1 MMTLEIALAITAIAV
16 LVGVL
21 WRRLRKRR
29 TGASVA
35 GVTKSSLRQP
45 PAANELAANAASGYP
60 SAASGHP
67 SAVSGNAISTNN
79 LYSPARSSSSC
90 NGTGSPRQTP
100 APVYDFR
107 SGRRAAAC
115 RPFEQELRSG
125 RKAPSGRLAEYKL
138 VDTDFGQREVII
150 YYRPIFLPP
159 KEIAAAFHAYMLTR
173 GETRLQVD
181 MVWELAN
188 IGFAMATGIVVGP
201 SNTFLDAL
209 NKCPGVTK
217 KPNVRLARD
226 ELTGE
231 RPKATFYIF
240 QSLENQSGT
249 GNENI
254 RLIA

>member
-21 WRRLRKRR
+21 WRRLRRRR
-29 TGASVA
+29 TPASVEGA
-35 GVTKSSLRQP
+35 TKSSLRHL
-45 PAANELAANAASGYP
+45 PAANEVAANAAAGYP

-67 SAVSGNAISTNN
+67 SAASGNELSTNN
-79 LYSPARSSSSC
+79 LYSPAQNSSSC
-90 NGTGSPRQTP
+90 NGAGSPRQMS
-100 APVYDFR
+100 APVYDFT
-107 SGRRAAAC
+107 SDRRAAAC

-125 RKAPSGRLAEYKL
+125 RKSPSGQLAEYKL
-138 VDTDFGQREVII
+138 VDTEFGQREVII
-150 YYRPIFLPP
+150 YHRPIFLPP
-159 KEIAAAFHAYMLTR
+159 KEIATAFHAYMLTR

-188 IGFAMATGIVVGP
+188 IGFAVATGIVVGP

-209 NKCPGVTK
+209 SKCPGVTK

-226 ELTGE
+226 DLTGE

-240 QSLENQSGT
+240 QSLEKQSGT